1 MTVMDS
7 TDLNIFKTVAV
18 AGGIGRAATELNT
31 VQSNVT
37 QHIRALELQLGVQ
50 LFHRSKKGVTLTS
63 TGNRLLPYA
72 MRIDELLMEARR
84 AVSDDAEPSG
94 ELRIGS
100 LETTAALRLPPILTA
115 YSVSHR
121 GVDLAIETG
130 PTEALIERV
139 LSRKLDGAFVA
150 GPIDHFELVAI
161 PIVEEELVLIT
172 PPAVATRQQLDEYL
186 SAANGRKALVFR
198 SGCSYRQ
205 RLAEFLAHNGFVD
218 LRWME
223 LGTLDGIIG
232 CVASSVGI
240 SLLPRGVVASAVQQ
254 GQIGVHALKNGIGR
268 ATTVF
273 VYRQD
278 MFVSSALRG
287 FLACA
292 REQFSPPA

>member
-1 MTVMDS
+1 MDS
-7 TDLNIFKTVAV
+7 IDLNIFKAVAV
-18 AGGIGRAATELNT
+18 AGGIGRAATELHT

-37 QHIRALELQLGVQ
+37 QRIRALEVQLGVQ

-72 MRIDELLMEARR
+72 MRVSELLAEAKR
-84 AVSDDAEPSG
+84 AVSDEAEPSG

-115 YSVSHR
+115 YAGTHG

-130 PTEALIERV
+130 PTGALIERV
-139 LSRKLDGAFVA
+139 LDRKLDGAFVS
-150 GPIDHFELVAI
+150 GPVDHRELLAT

-172 PPAVATRQQLDEYL
+172 PAAVATPRQLNAYL
-186 SAANGRKALVFR
+186 SNANGRKALVFR

-205 RLAEFLAHNGFVD
+205 RLSEFLAHHGFVD

-240 SLLPRGVVASAVQQ
+240 SLLPRGVVEAAEQQ
-254 GQIGVHALKNGIGR
+254 GRIAVHALKSGSGR

-273 VYRQD
+273 VHRQD

-287 FLACA
+287 FIACA
-292 REQFSPPA
+292 EEQFSPAA